1 MGVKMAVGAVC
12 TASAN
17 AASGVRSKMATAA
30 STQASA
36 VPASTLIRINLTAK
50 AIAVATAIPSVV
62 AYDFATEIPAPVDRQ
77 IVVPPYDRTM
87 KVVA

>member
-1 MGVKMAVGAVC
+1 
-12 TASAN
+12 
-17 AASGVRSKMATAA
+17 MATPAA
-30 STQASA
+30 TQASA
-36 VPASTLIRINLTAK
+36 IVSLPQAFYKRLTSAYTL
-50 AIAVATAIPSVV
+50 ATAVPSVV